1 MAMETR
7 RTAIVRD
14 FASRNVSLCEYPVG
28 ARRCCT
34 LLRHGG
40 TAEACSLRCGVFLE
54 RLGSRCVGVSANR
67 QMASWP
73 EVPTEVYHMRER
85 CQDGDA
91 DTSSFTPKFTR
102 THTRSPLSHP
112 STILSP
118 QAHVTNLKS
127 SQDGGRRPHLPPGSK
142 PLQPLRR
149 NNRYSAPLLLTHPA
163 AS

>member
-67 QMASWP
+67 QIVSWP
-73 EVPTEVYHMRER
+73 EMPTEVYHMRASY
-85 CQDGDA
+85 QDGHA
-91 DTSSFTPKFTR
+91 DTGFLHHSIAR
-102 THTRSPLSHP
+102 AHP
-112 STILSP
+112 SLTSHQLVHATALSP
-118 QAHVTNLKS
+118 KA
-127 SQDGGRRPHLPPGSK
+127 
-142 PLQPLRR
+142 
-149 NNRYSAPLLLTHPA
+149 RY
-163 AS
+163 